1 MRKTTRAARATA
13 PVTISIHHRRNSRAN
28 VFLNMHVQ
36 ARRAL
41 NGILHPD
48 ISGGGQTAHEVTD
61 AVVALT
67 RFRAVVDHSQPV
79 LAIAAK

>member
-1 MRKTTRAARATA
+1 MHETTRAASATA
-13 PVTISIHHRRNSRAN
+13 PVTISIDHRRNGRAN

-48 ISGGGQTAHEVTD
+48 ISGGGQTAHEMAD
-61 AVVALT
+61 AVVTLT

-79 LAIAAK
+79 LAITAK